1 MNFSKKAWIFPMKHK
16 KRPDK
21 PVVGKQAP
29 VVTYRLPF
37 PRPVCLEKC
46 TMETPRGYE
55 ADILMTL
62 KAFSS
67 QEAYRRKTPHKLEG
81 KDNTW
86 SLDVSSRADKY
97 RMLFYVD
104 NGICKITHLC
114 TEETHK

>member
-1 MNFSKKAWIFPMKHK
+1 MKININKQKKAIQPKTERNK
-16 KRPDK
+16 IIS
-21 PVVGKQAP
+21 VS
-29 VVTYRLPF
+29 LF

-55 ADILMTL
+55 TDILMTL
-62 KAFSS
+62 KAFSR
-67 QEAYRRKTPHKLEG
+67 QETYRRKTPHKLEG
-81 KDNTW
+81 EDGIW
-86 SLDVSSRADKY
+86 SLDVSSRNDKY

>member
-1 MNFSKKAWIFPMKHK
+1 MKKIKSHRAEEKISKPGPK
-16 KRPDK
+16 K
-21 PVVGKQAP
+21 VFIS
-29 VVTYRLPF
+29 PF

-46 TMETPRGYE
+46 TMEMPKGYE
-55 ADILMTL
+55 TDILMTL

-81 KDNTW
+81 KDGAW

-104 NGICKITHLC
+104 NSVCKITHLC
-114 TEETHK
+114 TEDTHK